1 LDGGDGLR
9 KTVVGRDAVG
19 GAAARPLRQDLL
31 LIDCREWYRRQFL
44 LGEKMARAMAS
55 NGFAIGLYLL
65 YRLLGGYVP
74 GCGGKH
80 YRERSG

>member
-1 LDGGDGLR
+1 MPSFSASCFIAWSTWAGS
-9 KTVVGRDAVG
+9 AV
-19 GAAARPLRQDLL
+19 AV
-31 LIDCREWYRRQFL
+31 

-65 YRLLGGYVP
+65 YRLLGGYVA